1 MQAVVNNQE
10 EGVTG
15 HISRK
20 FNSII
25 IQATPDYNI
34 SGSMFLPKTNS
45 HPLSAWKTTALPK
58 ETCTRPFNAIS
69 PYVSVGDN
77 V

>member
-1 MQAVVNNQE
+1 MQPVVNKQE

-15 HISRK
+15 HISRE

-45 HPLSAWKTTALPK
+45 HPLSAWKTTA
-58 ETCTRPFNAIS
+58 
-69 PYVSVGDN
+69 SVLLN
-77 V
+77 MIFSKKNLC

>member
-1 MQAVVNNQE
+1 MQPVVNKQE

-15 HISRK
+15 HISRE

-45 HPLSAWKTTALPK
+45 HPLSAWKMFITA
-58 ETCTRPFNAIS
+58 
-69 PYVSVGDN
+69 SVLLN
-77 V
+77 MIFSKKNLC

>member
-25 IQATPDYNI
+25 IQATSDYNI

-45 HPLSAWKTTALPK
+45 HPLSAWKTTA
-58 ETCTRPFNAIS
+58 
-69 PYVSVGDN
+69 SVLLN
-77 V
+77 MIFSKINLC

>member
-15 HISRK
+15 HISSK

-45 HPLSAWKTTALPK
+45 HPLSAWKTFITA
-58 ETCTRPFNAIS
+58 
-69 PYVSVGDN
+69 SVLLN
-77 V
+77 IIFSKVNMC

>member
-45 HPLSAWKTTALPK
+45 HPLSAWKTFITA
-58 ETCTRPFNAIS
+58 
-69 PYVSVGDN
+69 SVLLN
-77 V
+77 IIFSKVNMC

>member
-25 IQATPDYNI
+25 IQATSDYNI

-45 HPLSAWKTTALPK
+45 HPLSAWKTFITA
-58 ETCTRPFNAIS
+58 
-69 PYVSVGDN
+69 SVLLN
-77 V
+77 IIFSKVNMC

>member
-25 IQATPDYNI
+25 IQATSDYNI

-45 HPLSAWKTTALPK
+45 HPLSAWKMFITA
-58 ETCTRPFNAIS
+58 
-69 PYVSVGDN
+69 SVLLN
-77 V
+77 IIFSKINLC